1 MRRAALVAL
10 LLAACATPTGAPV
23 EVECD
28 ASWRFIESHV
38 LAEIDAER
46 TTVPIECIR
55 RAGVRR
61 LRIGFMM
68 PPGPSCYGLTGIE
81 VVESGEAV
89 SITLVL
95 ARDDDP
101 AAGACASEAV
111 RAATEIELQA
121 PVAERV
127 LLDGSR

>member
-1 MRRAALVAL
+1 VAL
-10 LLAACATPTGAPV
+10 LLAGCTAPTGAPV

-38 LAEIDAER
+38 VAEINGER

-55 RAGVRR
+55 RAGERR
-61 LRIGFMM
+61 VRIGFMK

-89 SITLVL
+89 SITLVV
-95 ARDDDP
+95 ARSDDP
-101 AAGACASEAV
+101 QAGACPDEAV
-111 RAATEIELQA
+111 RASTEIELQA
-121 PVAERV
+121 PVADRL